1 MHLGTGSSFSVCL
14 NRQKC
19 CWWIACRSYFVRL
32 EGCEFS
38 FVIMLL
44 KSFKLFAFVTI
55 SFCAGKL
62 MAQQQTSYKT
72 YQVVKGDNYYKIS
85 KKFNCSV
92 EEIQKAN
99 DNKTVIKAG
108 ETIRIPVKSSAR
120 TDLYKSAYQE
130 HVVVKGETLGKIA
143 ARYSTTV
150 DQLKKINN
158 LSGDQL
164 KIGQK
169 IKVPAAQKP
178 VETHNDEVV
187 KHTKN
192 DMPKE
197 ETTKETSVDKPNSS
211 GDKVIV
217 DVNPGMPEKT
227 VVASNDFVTEK
238 EETAMAKVVSQ
249 KMEDTRTHVMHP
261 TLPKGNI
268 IVVLNPESGRMAY
281 CKVVDNY
288 TPRQYEGSG
297 LIMTPAVA
305 DKIGLN
311 GKIASVKI
319 KYAAP

>member
-1 MHLGTGSSFSVCL
+1 MIRAVIKSLAI
-14 NRQKC
+14 
-19 CWWIACRSYFVRL
+19 IA
-32 EGCEFS
+32 
-38 FVIMLL
+38 LL
-44 KSFKLFAFVTI
+44 TVGNAS
-55 SFCAGKL
+55 
-62 MAQQQTSYKT
+62 AQQEAAFRTYK
-72 YQVVKGDNYYKIS
+72 VVKGDNYYKIS

-108 ETIRIPVKSSAR
+108 ETIRIPVKSKTR
-120 TDLYKSAYQE
+120 EDLYKSAYQD
-130 HVVVKGETLGKIA
+130 HVVVKGENLGRIA
-143 ARYSTTV
+143 ARYGTSV
-150 DQLKKINN
+150 DNLKKLN
-158 LSGDQL
+158 SMTSDQL

-169 IKVPAAQKP
+169 LKVPASQKP
-178 VETHNDEVV
+178 VETHTDPVEVSEPV
-187 KHTKN
+187 KTNTGNAVAK
-192 DMPKE
+192 PKD
-197 ETTKETSVDKPNSS
+197 TAAKKPTPP
-211 GDKVIV
+211 GPRVAT

-227 VVASNDFVTEK
+227 VAVMNDFVTEK
-238 EETAMAKVVSQ
+238 EETAVAKVVKS

-305 DKIGLN
+305 DKIGLSGN
-311 GKIASVKI
+311 IASVKI